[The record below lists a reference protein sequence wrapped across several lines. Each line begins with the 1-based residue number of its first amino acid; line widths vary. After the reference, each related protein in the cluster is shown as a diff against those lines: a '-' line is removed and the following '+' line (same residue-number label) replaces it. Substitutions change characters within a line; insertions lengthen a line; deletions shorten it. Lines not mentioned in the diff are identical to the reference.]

1 MNKSKKNTAKD
12 NGSDILSSKKINT
25 HTINPNTNQNT
36 TKDSLT
42 YQNSLKCKMIN
53 LEGSINEVSS
63 ELSIHKEDV
72 KNLKQEK
79 EQIVNSLI
87 EAKNQVKNEFFKE
100 VKKINDEMEFVIKE
114 QRNHI
119 SSLEERI
126 KLLNSEKDNLCDY
139 IVKLTDRI
147 IDLEKQV
154 GVNN

>member
-1 MNKSKKNTAKD
+1 
-12 NGSDILSSKKINT
+12 
-25 HTINPNTNQNT
+25 
-36 TKDSLT
+36 
-42 YQNSLKCKMIN
+42 MIN
-53 LEGSINEVSS
+53 LEGSIYEVSS
-63 ELSIHKEDV
+63 ELTIHKEDV

-79 EQIVNSLI
+79 EQIINSLI

-139 IVKLTDRI
+139 IQKLTDRI

>member
-1 MNKSKKNTAKD
+1 MSSINKSKRNTGKD
-12 NGSDILSSKKINT
+12 NGSEVLSSKKPNPQI
-25 HTINPNTNQNT
+25 INPNQS
-36 TKDSLT
+36 KESLT

-53 LEGSINEVSS
+53 LKGSINEVSS
-63 ELSIHKEDV
+63 ELTIHKEDV
-72 KNLKQEK
+72 NNLKQEK
-79 EQIVNSLI
+79 EQIITHLI
-87 EAKNQVKNEFFKE
+87 EVKSQLKNEFFKE

-139 IVKLTDRI
+139 IKKLTDRI